1 MSGADGPEGRDGGG
15 GGAGMGGTEGGA
27 DGAAPALVWGRCCIA
42 GGVPAVAVSLTGP
55 TADHVRRQARRA
67 ARAGA
72 DVLEL
77 RVDLLEEVRRALG
90 ETPRPKASSLRAVAD
105 CVVEALTL
113 VEAAAPGA
121 PVLLTCRTAAEG
133 GRAVLDDAGYAAV
146 MRLLLDELASCEP
159 RRRPAAVDIEVQREC
174 LPEVAARARDLGV
187 DVVGSFHDFEGTPAD
202 ADLEE
207 VLDRMVREGG
217 DLAKIAVWPAS
228 AEDVARL
235 LGVTARAA
243 ASLPVPVAAMSMGA
257 LGMISRVAAVFGS
270 ALTFAVVPDE
280 EGCIEASAPGQLPI
294 DEVRRCLSLLGGRPI
309 G

>member
-1 MSGADGPEGRDGGG
+1 MSGADGPEGCDGTADPTPTLLWDGRRIG
-15 GGAGMGGTEGGA
+15 GGA
-27 DGAAPALVWGRCCIA
+27 
-42 GGVPAVAVSLTGP
+42 PAVVVSLTGP
-55 TADHVRRQARRA
+55 TAAHVRRQAQRA
-67 ARAGA
+67 VRAGA

-90 ETPRPKASSLRAVAD
+90 EERHPRVSSLRAVTD
-105 CVVEALTL
+105 CVLETLTQ

-159 RRRPAAVDIEVQREC
+159 RRRPAAVDIEVQRGC

-243 ASLPVPVAAMSMGA
+243 ASLTVPVAAMSMGA

-294 DEVRRCLSLLGGRPI
+294 DEVRRCLSLPGGRPI
-309 G
+309 E

>member
-1 MSGADGPEGRDGGG
+1 MSGVDGPEGCDGTADPTPTLLWDGRRIG
-15 GGAGMGGTEGGA
+15 GGA
-27 DGAAPALVWGRCCIA
+27 
-42 GGVPAVAVSLTGP
+42 PAVVVSLTGP

-159 RRRPAAVDIEVQREC
+159 RRRPAAVDIEVQRGC

>member
-1 MSGADGPEGRDGGG
+1 M
-15 GGAGMGGTEGGA
+15 
-27 DGAAPALVWGRCCIA
+27 
-42 GGVPAVAVSLTGP
+42 AVSLTGP

-159 RRRPAAVDIEVQREC
+159 RRRPAAVDIEVQRGC

>member
-1 MSGADGPEGRDGGG
+1 MSGADGPEGCD

-27 DGAAPALVWGRCCIA
+27 DGAVPALVWGRCRIA
-42 GGVPAVAVSLTGP
+42 GGAPAVAVSLTGP

-113 VEAAAPGA
+113 VEVAAPGA

-133 GRAVLDDAGYAAV
+133 GRASLDDAGYAAV

-159 RRRPAAVDIEVQREC
+159 WQRPAAVDIEVQRGC
-174 LPEVAARARDLGV
+174 LPEVAARAHDLGV

-217 DLAKIAVWPAS
+217 GLAKIAVSP
-228 AEDVARL
+228 
-235 LGVTARAA
+235 ARA
-243 ASLPVPVAAMSMGA
+243 
-257 LGMISRVAAVFGS
+257 
-270 ALTFAVVPDE
+270 
-280 EGCIEASAPGQLPI
+280 
-294 DEVRRCLSLLGGRPI
+294 
-309 G
+309 

>member
-27 DGAAPALVWGRCCIA
+27 DGAAPALVWGRCCI
-42 GGVPAVAVSLTGP
+42 GGGAPAVAVSLTGP

-159 RRRPAAVDIEVQREC
+159 RRRPAAVDIEVQRGC

-294 DEVRRCLSLLGGRPI
+294 DEVRRCVSLLGGR
-309 G
+309 

>member
-27 DGAAPALVWGRCCIA
+27 DGAAPALVWGRCCI
-42 GGVPAVAVSLTGP
+42 GGGAPAVAVSLTGP

-270 ALTFAVVPDE
+270 ALPFAVVPDE

>member
-1 MSGADGPEGRDGGG
+1 MSGAGGPEGRDGSGG
-15 GGAGMGGTEGGA
+15 SGGIEGGA
-27 DGAAPALVWGRCCIA
+27 DGAAPALAWGHCRI
-42 GGVPAVAVSLTGP
+42 GGGAPAVVVSLTGP
-55 TADHVRRQARRA
+55 TAAHVRRQAQRA
-67 ARAGA
+67 VRAGA

-90 ETPRPKASSLRAVAD
+90 EERHPRVSSLRAVGD
-105 CVVEALTL
+105 CVLEALTL
-113 VEAAAPGA
+113 VEVAAPGA

-133 GRAVLDDAGYAAV
+133 GRASLDDAGYAAV

-159 RRRPAAVDIEVQREC
+159 WQRPAAVDIEVQRGG
-174 LPEVAARARDLGV
+174 LSEVAARAHDLGV

-202 ADLEE
+202 VDLEE

-243 ASLPVPVAAMSMGA
+243 ASLPVPVVAMSMGA

-309 G
+309 E

>member
-1 MSGADGPEGRDGGG
+1 MSGADGPEGCDGTADPTPTLLWDGRRIG
-15 GGAGMGGTEGGA
+15 GGA
-27 DGAAPALVWGRCCIA
+27 
-42 GGVPAVAVSLTGP
+42 PAVAVSLTGP

-105 CVVEALTL
+105 CVVKALTL

-146 MRLLLDELASCEP
+146 MRLLLDELAAWEP
-159 RRRPAAVDIEVQREC
+159 RRRPAAVDIEVQRGC

-294 DEVRRCLSLLGGRPI
+294 DEVRRCVSLLGGR
-309 G
+309 

>member
-1 MSGADGPEGRDGGG
+1 MSGAGGPEGRDGSGGSGGIEDGG
-15 GGAGMGGTEGGA
+15 G
-27 DGAAPALVWGRCCIA
+27 GAAPALTWGHCRI
-42 GGVPAVAVSLTGP
+42 GGGAPAVVVSLTGP
-55 TADHVRRQARRA
+55 TAAHVRRQAQRA
-67 ARAGA
+67 VRAGA

-90 ETPRPKASSLRAVAD
+90 EERHPRVSSLRAVTD
-105 CVVEALTL
+105 CVLETLTQ
-113 VEAAAPGA
+113 VEAAAAATSGV

-133 GRAVLDDAGYAAV
+133 GRASLGDAGYAV
-146 MRLLLDELASCEP
+146 LMRLLLDELASWEP
-159 RRRPAAVDIEVQREC
+159 RRRPVAVDIEVRRGC

>member
-1 MSGADGPEGRDGGG
+1 MSGADGPEGCDGTADPTPTLLWDGRRIG
-15 GGAGMGGTEGGA
+15 GGA
-27 DGAAPALVWGRCCIA
+27 
-42 GGVPAVAVSLTGP
+42 PAVAVSLTGP

-105 CVVEALTL
+105 CVVKALTL

-159 RRRPAAVDIEVQREC
+159 RRRPAAVDIEVRRGC

-294 DEVRRCLSLLGGRPI
+294 DEVRRCVSLLGGR
-309 G
+309 